1 MKRLFFTLILLS
13 ATVCVFAQNSTAV
26 IREITGT
33 VEIKRSGSANW
44 ISARTGTT
52 INKDDIISTGFRS
65 SVVVA
70 AGSSTIAVQPLTRLS
85 LQEII
90 SQSETETVNLNL
102 NTGRVRVDVNPP
114 PGRRTN
120 MSVQTPSSTASVRGT
135 SFEMDTTSIRVL
147 TGSVSYASSASRPV
161 TVSAG
166 QESWVDAAGTAVTP
180 MAAAESS
187 RSLPVLPGQS
197 TTAAESAS
205 INLGSLVLD
214 VTIVPTPTQ

>member
-1 MKRLFFTLILLS
+1 MKRFLMALILLTAS
-13 ATVCVFAQNSTAV
+13 VCVFAQNSTAV

-44 ISARTGTT
+44 ITARTGTT
-52 INKDDIISTGFRS
+52 INRNDIISTSFRS
-65 SVVVA
+65 TAVVA
-70 AGSSTIAVQPLTRLS
+70 AGSSTIVVQPLTRLS

-90 SQSETETVNLNL
+90 NQSETETVNLNL
-102 NTGRVRVDVNPP
+102 STGRVRVDVNPP
-114 PGRRTN
+114 AGRRTN

-147 TGSVSYASSASRPV
+147 TGSVSYAPSAGRPV

-166 QESWVDAAGTAVTP
+166 QESWVDDSGNTVNP

-187 RSLPVLPGQS
+187 RFLPVLPGQS
-197 TTAAESAS
+197 TTTPESAS
-205 INLGSLVLD
+205 LNLGTLLID
-214 VTIVPTPTQ
+214 VIIVQ